1 MRCFATRRYGSA
13 NSIRFGVAVAVSL
26 AGAVA
31 ASDLAAP
38 AAHGQFFQ
46 RRPLAA
52 PPLGEVETQIVA
64 SATQVLDEV
73 MAEPGKAIPHAL
85 LADAQG
91 LAIVPS
97 LLKGGFVLG
106 LKHGR
111 GVVVVRDSQGVWQP
125 PKFLTITG
133 GSVGWQAG
141 VQQSD
146 LVLVFKTARSIDS
159 LLKGKLTLGA
169 DVAAAAGPVGRQ
181 AAAATDVGL
190 KAEIY
195 SYSRSRGLFAGLALD
210 GSVMQ
215 LDGAATAAYYATAQP
230 TPPIPGAVVAVPA
243 TAERLLAQIAGY
255 ARSQPITPA
264 NSATGP
270 ATIPPSNPAALPG
283 GTPPS
288 NLQPATPPV
297 VLAPV
302 PGSAT
307 AGSAAAEVSAARRD
321 LGASYGKLQSL
332 VDDHWRQYLGLPPG
346 FFEGPP
352 PATPR
357 EFDLPLQRYDRVARD
372 PAYQTL
378 GSHPAFQQTHQ
389 DLKRLAATLFPPNR
403 GQLALPPPPR

>member
-1 MRCFATRRYGSA
+1 MRRHATHQPPPSRIA
-13 NSIRFGVAVAVSL
+13 RF
-26 AGAVA
+26 AVA
-31 ASDLAAP
+31 ALLALGLAGITNGFSTP
-38 AAHGQFFQ
+38 LAYGQLFQ

-73 MAEPGKAIPHAL
+73 MAEPGKAIPSAL

-91 LAIVPS
+91 LVIVPS

-106 LKHGR
+106 VKHGH
-111 GVVVVRDSQGVWQP
+111 GVVVVRDPQGVWQP
-125 PKFLTITG
+125 PKFVTITG

-146 LVLVFKTARSIDS
+146 LVLVFKTSRSIDA

-181 AAAATDVGL
+181 AAAATDIGL

-215 LDGAATAAYYATAQP
+215 IDGAAAAAYYATAQP

-243 TAERLLAQIAGY
+243 TAERLLTQITAYTRPQTAPTATPTPGL
-255 ARSQPITPA
+255 APIPMPIAEPPTGLTP
-264 NSATGP
+264 S
-270 ATIPPSNPAALPG
+270 PPSAE
-283 GTPPS
+283 
-288 NLQPATPPV
+288 
-297 VLAPV
+297 LA
-302 PGSAT
+302 
-307 AGSAAAEVSAARRD
+307 AARRD
-321 LGASYGKLQSL
+321 LAASYSKLLPL
-332 VDDHWRQYLGLPPG
+332 VDDYWRQYLALPAS
-346 FFEGPP
+346 FLEGPP
-352 PATPR
+352 PANPR
-357 EFDLPLQRYDRVARD
+357 DFDLPLQRYDRVARD

-378 GSHPAFQQTHQ
+378 GTHPVFQQSHQ
-389 DLKRLAATLFPPNR
+389 DLKRLAATIFPPNR

>member
-1 MRCFATRRYGSA
+1 MRRHATHQPPPSRIA
-13 NSIRFGVAVAVSL
+13 RF
-26 AGAVA
+26 AVA
-31 ASDLAAP
+31 ALLALGLAGITNGFSTP
-38 AAHGQFFQ
+38 LAYGQLFQ

-73 MAEPGKAIPHAL
+73 MAEPGKAIPSAL

-91 LAIVPS
+91 LVIVPS

-106 LKHGR
+106 VKHGH
-111 GVVVVRDSQGVWQP
+111 GVVVVRDPQGVWQP
-125 PKFLTITG
+125 PKFVTITG

-146 LVLVFKTARSIDS
+146 LVLVFKTSRSIDA

-181 AAAATDVGL
+181 AAAATDIGL

-215 LDGAATAAYYATAQP
+215 IDGAAAAAYYATAQP
-230 TPPIPGAVVAVPA
+230 MPPIPGAVVAVPA
-243 TAERLLAQIAGY
+243 TAERLLAQITAYTRPQAAPTATPAPGL
-255 ARSQPITPA
+255 APIPMPITEPP
-264 NSATGP
+264 TGLTP
-270 ATIPPSNPAALPG
+270 SPPSAE
-283 GTPPS
+283 
-288 NLQPATPPV
+288 
-297 VLAPV
+297 LA
-302 PGSAT
+302 
-307 AGSAAAEVSAARRD
+307 AARRD
-321 LGASYGKLQSL
+321 LAASYSKLLPL
-332 VDDHWRQYLGLPPG
+332 VDDYWRQYLALPAS
-346 FFEGPP
+346 FLEGPP
-352 PATPR
+352 PANPR
-357 EFDLPLQRYDRVARD
+357 DFDLPLQRYDRVARD

-378 GSHPAFQQTHQ
+378 GTHPVFQQSHQ

-403 GQLALPPPPR
+403 GQLVLPPPPR

>member
-1 MRCFATRRYGSA
+1 MDVFASKYEWSLPMRWFATRPLA
-13 NSIRFGVAVAVSL
+13 AASIFRFVAVWIAFYGWL
-26 AGAVA
+26 A
-31 ASDLAAP
+31 ASNTPGGSIAQAQL
-38 AAHGQFFQ
+38 FQ

-64 SATQVLDEV
+64 SSTQVLDEV

-106 LKHGR
+106 VKHGR
-111 GVVVVRDSQGVWQP
+111 GVVVVRDPQGVWQP

-190 KAEIY
+190 QAEIY

-230 TPPIPGAVVAVPA
+230 MPPIPGAVVAVPP
-243 TAERLLAQIAGY
+243 TAERLLAQIAAH
-255 ARSQPITPA
+255 ARSQPY
-264 NSATGP
+264 
-270 ATIPPSNPAALPG
+270 
-283 GTPPS
+283 
-288 NLQPATPPV
+288 
-297 VLAPV
+297 LAPTST
-302 PGSAT
+302 PTLAPIPMPNASPPLALSPASGPT
-307 AGSAAAEVSAARRD
+307 NAELSAARRE

-332 VDDHWRQYLGLPPG
+332 VDDHWRQFLGLPPN

-352 PATPR
+352 PANPR
-357 EFDLPLQRYDRVARD
+357 EFDLPLQRYDRVSRD

-378 GSHPAFQQTHQ
+378 GTHPAFQQTHQ
-389 DLKRLAATLFPPNR
+389 DLKRLAATVFPPNR
-403 GQLALPPPPR
+403 GSLSLPPPPPR

>member
-1 MRCFATRRYGSA
+1 MRWFATRRFGSA

-31 ASDLAAP
+31 ASDMAAP
-38 AAHGQFFQ
+38 AAHAQLFQ

-52 PPLGEVETQIVA
+52 PPLGEVETQIVV

-111 GVVVVRDSQGVWQP
+111 GVVVVRDAQGVWQP

-230 TPPIPGAVVAVPA
+230 TPPIPGAVVAVPPS
-243 TAERLLAQIAGY
+243 AERLLAQIAGY
-255 ARSQPITPA
+255 ARSQPSG
-264 NSATGP
+264 SAISAPGP
-270 ATIPPSNPAALPG
+270 TTIAPSNPAVSPG
-283 GTPPS
+283 GTPLS
-288 NLQPATPPV
+288 NLQPAAPPV

-302 PGSAT
+302 PGSAN

-346 FFEGPP
+346 FLEGPP

>member
-1 MRCFATRRYGSA
+1 MQRIATRRPPMA
-13 NSIRFGVAVAVSL
+13 SL
-26 AGAVA
+26 WTLCAATLAGIGLSGAVA
-31 ASDLAAP
+31 GLPSPTAY
-38 AAHGQFFQ
+38 GQLFQ

-73 MAEPGKAIPHAL
+73 MAEPGKAIPNAL
-85 LADAQG
+85 LTDAQG
-91 LAIVPS
+91 LVIVPS

-106 LKHGR
+106 VKHGH
-111 GVVVVRDSQGVWQP
+111 GVVVVRDPQGVWQP

-146 LVLVFKTARSIDS
+146 LVLVFRTARGIDA

-169 DVAAAAGPVGRQ
+169 DLAAAAGPVGRQ
-181 AAAATDVGL
+181 AAAATDIGL

-230 TPPIPGAVVAVPA
+230 MPPIPGAVVAVPP
-243 TAERLLAQIAGY
+243 TAERLLAQVTGY
-255 ARSQPITPA
+255 SRPQSVVTPA
-264 NSATGP
+264 PAPAFAPIP
-270 ATIPPSNPAALPG
+270 ATTTTPLNPTLNPVTQGAAPPANAPFGPLGPG
-283 GTPPS
+283 G
-288 NLQPATPPV
+288 
-297 VLAPV
+297 LANADV
-302 PGSAT
+302 AS
-307 AGSAAAEVSAARRD
+307 VRRE

-332 VDDHWRQYLGLPPG
+332 VDDHWRQYLGLPLN
-346 FFEGPP
+346 FLEGPP
-352 PATPR
+352 PANPR
-357 EFDLPLQRYDRVARD
+357 EFDLPLQRYDRVAKD

-378 GSHPAFQQTHQ
+378 GSHPVFQQTHQ
-389 DLKRLAATLFPPNR
+389 DLKRLAVAVFPSNR